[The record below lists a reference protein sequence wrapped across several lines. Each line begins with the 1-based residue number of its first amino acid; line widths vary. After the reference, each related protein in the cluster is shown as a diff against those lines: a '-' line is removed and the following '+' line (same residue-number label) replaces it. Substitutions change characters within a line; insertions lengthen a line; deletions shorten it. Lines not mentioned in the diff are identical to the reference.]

1 MSLPSSANPFA
12 GSPQFC
18 IDDLCIDDLLSEAI
32 YNDVDDLPFISYS
45 PSEEPFTYPVSHAS
59 QPSPTPCPT
68 PSPALSGITLTQT
81 PSSCE
86 ASLPSSPEKKTSK
99 LPRRHSTRKNSN
111 HVPRPCN
118 KFILFRSFYI
128 KENLETLSEIE
139 RDHSVLSKMA
149 GQTWNRMTEKEKEPW
164 ADLAKERDR
173 LHKKQHPDYRYSPKR
188 RARPTRRTN
197 RNGRDS
203 AERIEKIAAL
213 LRENRPQEDI
223 VATVRAIDEELA
235 SRQAGTRQADAP
247 QAASSSSTALGSRSA
262 DDSESPTKVDPV
274 FIEPVLPPA
283 AEWAYAM
290 SPDIV
295 SSPYFSDSLGT
306 ATSSFTTPWSSPF
319 TPFSIPPPPMSMLFP
334 TDTEFTAE
342 FTPIVDFPLADQFGF
357 EDTSSGSYSGFF
369 EQGQYMPTPE
379 ESLQVLFESTSSPV
393 LDSTSWPA
401 DEPPIASSS

>member
-1 MSLPSSANPFA
+1 MSLPLSANPLA

-18 IDDLCIDDLLSEAI
+18 IDDIL
-32 YNDVDDLPFISYS
+32 NVVDISPIFYS
-45 PSEEPFTYPVSHAS
+45 HPISHAS
-59 QPSPTPCPT
+59 HSSPTPCPT

-86 ASLPSSPEKKTSK
+86 ASLPPSPEKQPSK
-99 LPRRHSTRKNSN
+99 LPRKHSTRKNSN

-128 KENLETLSEIE
+128 KENRETLSEIE

-149 GQTWNRMTEKEKEPW
+149 GQTWNRMTEEEQEPW

-247 QAASSSSTALGSRSA
+247 QAAWSSGAVLGSRSA
-262 DDSESPTKVDPV
+262 DDSGSPTKVDPV
-274 FIEPVLPPA
+274 FVEPVLPPA
-283 AEWAYAM
+283 AEWAYVM
-290 SPDIV
+290 SPVCLLLNFGFVVIRQSGLRTLRALRISAIRSRQRPLRPRRRGRPRSLLSQCPRHRCRCCSQPAP
-295 SSPYFSDSLGT
+295 SSPP
-306 ATSSFTTPWSSPF
+306 SSRLS
-319 TPFSIPPPPMSMLFP
+319 
-334 TDTEFTAE
+334 
-342 FTPIVDFPLADQFGF
+342 
-357 EDTSSGSYSGFF
+357 
-369 EQGQYMPTPE
+369 
-379 ESLQVLFESTSSPV
+379 STSLLQINLGSK
-393 LDSTSWPA
+393 TPA
-401 DEPPIASSS
+401 PDRTLAFLSRARIC